1 MNLNTDQIK
10 LIFGLKLK
18 QLRNERGITLQEL
31 SKKSGLSVS
40 YINEIEK
47 GKKYPKSDKI
57 VALAEGVGVEY
68 DTLVSLKLSKK
79 LEPISEL
86 LSSNFLSEIPFDF
99 FGIDV
104 ANLFEMLSDAPLKL
118 SAFINTIIEIARNYS
133 MSVEQFYFAVL
144 RSYQEMHENYFPEI
158 ESIAEEFLEKFNIS
172 INKQLDEFY
181 LTNFLSNE
189 YGIEIKYFDEIDYPD
204 IANIRSLFLPK
215 KNLLLINKRIS
226 SDQRAFTMAREIGFL
241 YMKLKER
248 PMTSS
253 WVEVNSFEEVLNN
266 FKASYFAGA
275 ILIRKEKLI
284 QRMTHFFQQT
294 TWKPDILVAMVEEF
308 QATPETLQH
317 RMSNLLSTYFGIHN
331 YFFLRFEAP
340 IGTNNYQLT
349 KEMHLSRQ
357 HHPHA
362 TIQENYCRRWISLN
376 ILDDLSAIQ
385 LDKNAKYTKP
395 LVEAQ
400 YSNYHETDDQY
411 IVISMARPL
420 NILKQI
426 NVSVTLGL
434 EMNETLKKTIHFL
447 NDPNI
452 KTRTVN
458 KTCEK
463 CSIFDC
469 QERVAAPT
477 FLQKDRQIENMKKAI
492 ARL

>member
-1 MNLNTDQIK
+1 MNLNTEHIK

-18 QLRNERGITLQEL
+18 QLRNERGITLNEL
-31 SKKSGLSVS
+31 SKSSGLSVS

-57 VALAEGVGVEY
+57 MSLAEAIGVEY
-68 DTLVSLKLSKK
+68 DMLVSLKLNKK

-86 LSSNFLSEIPFDF
+86 LNSNFLSEIPFDF
-99 FGIDV
+99 FGIDI

-144 RSYQEMHENYFPEI
+144 RSYQEMHENYFPDLE
-158 ESIAEEFLEKFNIS
+158 EVADNFIAQHAIS
-172 INKQLDEFY
+172 LNKQLDEFY
-181 LTNFLSNE
+181 LTNILREE
-189 YGIEIKYFDEIDYPD
+189 YNIDIKYFDEEDYPA
-204 IANIRSLFLPK
+204 IANIRSVFIPK
-215 KNLLLINKRIS
+215 KNRLLINKRIS

-241 YMKLKER
+241 FMKLKER

-253 WVEVNSFEEVLNN
+253 WIEVNSFEEVLNN

-284 QRMTHFFQQT
+284 QRLNNFFSQE
-294 TWKPDILVAMVEEF
+294 TWKPELLNEMVDEF

-317 RMSNLLSTYFGIHN
+317 RMSNLLPYHFGIHQF
-331 YFFLRFEAP
+331 FFLRFEAP
-340 IGTNNYQLT
+340 VGSNNYQLT
-349 KEMHLSRQ
+349 KEMHLSKQ

-362 TIQENYCRRWISLN
+362 TIKESYCRRWISLN

-385 LDKNAKYTKP
+385 QDSTKKYTKP
-395 LVEAQ
+395 LIDAQ
-400 YSNYHETDDQY
+400 FSSYHETENEY
-411 IVISMARPL
+411 VVISMARPL

-426 NVSVTLGL
+426 NVSVSLGI
-434 EMNETLKKTIHFL
+434 EINKELKEKIKFL
-447 NDPNI
+447 PNMSV
-452 KTRTVN
+452 KSRVVN
-458 KTCEK
+458 KTCER

-469 QERVAAPT
+469 TERVAAPNY
-477 FLQKDRQIENMKKAI
+477 LQRDRQIEDMKKAI
-492 ARL
+492 AAL